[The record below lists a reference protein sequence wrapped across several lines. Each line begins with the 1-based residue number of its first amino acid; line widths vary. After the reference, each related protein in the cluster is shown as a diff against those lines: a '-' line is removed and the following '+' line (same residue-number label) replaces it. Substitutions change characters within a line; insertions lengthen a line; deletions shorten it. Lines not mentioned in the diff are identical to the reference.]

1 MTNLIRTL
9 YLSIVKMVD
18 HDGVEHSGYMSFML
32 LVSIFPFFIFLL
44 AFTSFLGASE
54 LGENFIALAIE
65 NMPKHSVDSIKTRM
79 SELMKDP
86 PQGLLTLAVLGT
98 IWTSSSF
105 VECLRT
111 ILNRVYEVKSPPN
124 YIWRRLL
131 SVFQFLI
138 ISFIAILATFI
149 FIALPISFS
158 KVSEFITFLEGYETT
173 MNIVRYTMIC
183 SSLFLSVFFL
193 YYLIPNTKLS
203 LLEILPGSIL
213 TVLLW
218 MASGYLL
225 SKYIVYYHQLSII
238 YGSLGSI
245 ILTLMFFYIMN
256 MIFIIGAEFNYL
268 LKQNLL
274 NNIHSRH

>member
-1 MTNLIRTL
+1 
-9 YLSIVKMVD
+9 MVD

-54 LGENFIALAIE
+54 IGEKFIALAIE
-65 NMPKHSVDSIKTRM
+65 NMPERSVDSIKTRID
-79 SELMKDP
+79 ELMNNP
-86 PQGLLTLAVLGT
+86 PEGLLTLAVLGT

-111 ILNRVYEVKSPPN
+111 ILNRVYEIKSPPN

-131 SVFQFLI
+131 SIFQFLI
-138 ISFIAILATFI
+138 ISFAAIFATFL
-149 FIALPISFS
+149 FIVIPISFA
-158 KVSEFITFLEGYETT
+158 KFSEFITFLEAYETT
-173 MNIVRYTMIC
+173 MNVVRYIVIC
-183 SSLFLSVFFL
+183 SSLFLSVSSL
-193 YYLIPNTKLS
+193 YYLIPNKKLS
-203 LLEILPGSIL
+203 IMEIMPGSIL

-218 MASGYLL
+218 IASGYLL
-225 SKYIVYYHQLSII
+225 SKYIAYYQQLSLV

-268 LKQNLL
+268 VKKNY
-274 NNIHSRH
+274 